1 MTGGAGFSRS
11 SMQSFKDNHSL
22 GKIRPQSQVEGKA
35 RSGKN
40 ACEKDI
46 DIAFQLHQEKRQ
58 SNYSKKRFLSWL
70 IFSLFLTFLLWY
82 FLN

>member
-22 GKIRPQSQVEGKA
+22 GKVRPQLKIEEKS

-40 ACEKDI
+40 ASKKDI
-46 DIAFQLHQEKRQ
+46 SLAFHLHQEQRQ
-58 SNYSKKRFLSWL
+58 RSYLKKNVLSWL
-70 IFSLFLTFLLWY
+70 IFILLMAFLILLFF
-82 FLN
+82 N